1 MHNDVAN
8 QLFPCPWNGLS
19 LEMTAW
25 DMCLGVV
32 ILAIRIQTVVK
43 AMGKDGV
50 SMADAA
56 KRVGYSPNHLIRL
69 LDEER
74 PSVLET

>member
-1 MHNDVAN
+1 VYNDIAN

-32 ILAIRIQTVVK
+32 TLAIRIQTVVK
-43 AMGKDGV
+43 AM
-50 SMADAA
+50 
-56 KRVGYSPNHLIRL
+56 
-69 LDEER
+69 ER
-74 PSVLET
+74 TAFPWRMPQSV